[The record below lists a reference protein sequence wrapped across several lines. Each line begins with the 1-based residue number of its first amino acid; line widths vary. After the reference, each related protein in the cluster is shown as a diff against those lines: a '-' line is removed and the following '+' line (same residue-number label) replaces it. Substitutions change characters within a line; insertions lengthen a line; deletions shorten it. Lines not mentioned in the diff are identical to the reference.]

1 MLSMCCL
8 DIYDR
13 ARVNHV
19 YAFGYAAYSRIYMLC
34 VYGRF
39 TGVLASRYYF
49 HVQQRSIHKQS
60 DGGSKRIQAK
70 KVCWFLRATKYCV
83 KFVHIHTVA
92 MLVMYLLSPSCST
105 ELYHFWFVDAI
116 NFIRTSSYTS
126 RSRISLREFTVDT
139 WEMWATHVSQR
150 EREKKKLVAI
160 QKMQSNRW

>member
-1 MLSMCCL
+1 MLPRHIRPCTGKPRLRIRLRGLQS
-8 DIYDR
+8 Y
-13 ARVNHV
+13 
-19 YAFGYAAYSRIYMLC
+19 IYMLC